1 MKKVLQSAIIQF
13 QENDALDF
21 SKTEKLLNLNK
32 NLYEKV
38 KLQFFKTCKICYE
51 INTIDSFCNCKIEC
65 AVICLGCEEFSM
77 FDTSIDCKNNGFN
90 RTDLIQFMAIY
101 ENTEIKLKEDK
112 LFFKNALD
120 GCFNDDL
127 IEQNNKKDLNKP
139 AIITVQQF
147 MKEQGYVSI
156 HKTVRKNQEGLPYL
170 TFIKVDNVA
179 HNIYFSKEAGQDKQA
194 GQLIYKGF
202 FDKLNVAEVTNAAG
216 EVRMKIVDESFDFS
230 KANEIPIPESQGI
243 EKKSKTNNETVKNEP
258 SLFLGGLGCLGIV
271 FLYFAFAFFYRLVT
285 IPDYSFEIFTN
296 NVFIGLRKFGLELII
311 FVAYILFYVVLI
323 IVIVHLYQNSKYT
336 KKTLDSLF
344 INPIIKILN
353 KYGINTSIKQ
363 LSHLYFVYYISFIAI
378 FLFDLVL
385 TVIAYLISIFSFSW
399 YYFIVLFFTV
409 FSYNLWKEELK
420 FKSEWKTKA
429 SKLIITISI
438 VCFLIFVFNYRNHIK
453 VNPFYESKF
462 LNSEKE

>member
-194 GQLIYKGF
+194 GQLLYKGF
-202 FDKLNVAEVTNAAG
+202 FDKLNIAKTTNIYG
-216 EVRMKIVDESFDFS
+216 EVKINIVDKAFDVN
-230 KANEIPIPESQGI
+230 NEIQISKVEQIQETEKTAVKAQTVEQTEIKFIKELFLAILICGLILFSSITVIVGTFFENTFFRNILTFFSSDKISI
-243 EKKSKTNNETVKNEP
+243 EDKIQDSGFAISAIVLILLFSLSYIGTKAKSEILKKKLNSKKSIQIYILMVLV
-258 SLFLGGLGCLGIV
+258 LFAVVFWQVSAMLIIGSIV
-271 FLYFAFAFFYRLVT
+271 VFALLM
-285 IPDYSFEIFTN
+285 IG
-296 NVFIGLRKFGLELII
+296 VFINNRI
-311 FVAYILFYVVLI
+311 
-323 IVIVHLYQNSKYT
+323 
-336 KKTLDSLF
+336 
-344 INPIIKILN
+344 
-353 KYGINTSIKQ
+353 
-363 LSHLYFVYYISFIAI
+363 
-378 FLFDLVL
+378 
-385 TVIAYLISIFSFSW
+385 
-399 YYFIVLFFTV
+399 
-409 FSYNLWKEELK
+409 
-420 FKSEWKTKA
+420 
-429 SKLIITISI
+429 
-438 VCFLIFVFNYRNHIK
+438 
-453 VNPFYESKF
+453 
-462 LNSEKE
+462 